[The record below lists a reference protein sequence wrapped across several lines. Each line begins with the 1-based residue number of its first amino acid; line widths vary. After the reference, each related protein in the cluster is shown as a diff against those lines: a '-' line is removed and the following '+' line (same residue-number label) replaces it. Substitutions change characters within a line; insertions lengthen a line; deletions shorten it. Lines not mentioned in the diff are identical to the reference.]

1 MISMPT
7 LRPSDGWRLFAEL
20 AQLSQRQ
27 AALRDAA
34 QCAQLLA
41 ELLAQHAPTR
51 AGRIEL
57 ITAGRIV
64 AVAAWGEQPRAVP
77 PAISLIADG
86 SLLGRLYLSS
96 GRELDNGFTMALVA
110 QLSLLLLLRQRQRIS
125 WIRGRY
131 RTPRQKQR
139 QLLRRVSNQ
148 AQTLLQPS
156 SPNVYRAQ
164 RISELASINLLLE
177 QRVRERTAEVEHAN
191 QQLAHEKERLEFVHT
206 MTLELTT
213 QLDLEV
219 ILRQALALIS
229 THLAVDRGVIL
240 LRDPQH
246 GRLQRRA
253 LLSERGVAY
262 SANLPA
268 SPAEERWADWIAQHQ
283 APLQVGDLQQDDRW
297 MLLPDSADDVRSV
310 AAVPLHTSDTTL
322 GMLLLTSNQVD
333 YFRDTQMNLLSTLAR
348 VLVAAVINA
357 QLYTFINDLAGT
369 NAALLAEQREE
380 SSKSAAVLSSLSEGV
395 IVFDTRRQITLC
407 NPASAELL
415 NIPSEAIL
423 GQSLDHL
430 ICMDDQPER
439 MQSYRTIHAQLVDGL
454 TQVQQSRQIH
464 TTQLDLSDPARVIAL
479 SLAPVIGPD
488 GERYGD
494 VAVLRDITREIE
506 ADQAKRQFI
515 ADVSHELRT
524 PLTVIKGYLDI
535 LLLNR
540 STNLVE
546 EQLNYLQII
555 KQHTQ
560 RLRSLIEDILEFSR
574 PETSKQLSLAPVAI
588 QSVIHDVVLAL
599 QLEAERKQLRVEV
612 DIPESIPLL
621 MLDQRRISQVMLNL
635 VSNAVKYTFDR
646 GTIQLRAFLNPAQML
661 QVEVKDNGV
670 GLSSEQCRKLFQPF
684 YRADNPLRERAG
696 GTGLGLA
703 IARQIVEQHG
713 GELWVESEQGR
724 GSTFGFMLPL
734 QQPDRNRS

>member
-1 MISMPT
+1 MPT
-7 LRPSDGWRLFAEL
+7 LRPNDGWRLFVEL
-20 AQLSQRQ
+20 AQLSQRR
-27 AALRDAA
+27 AALHDAT

-41 ELLAQHAPTR
+41 ELLAQHGPTR

-57 ITAGRIV
+57 ITAGRTIAV
-64 AVAAWGEQPRAVP
+64 AVWGEQPRVAS

-86 SLLGRLYLSS
+86 CLLGRLYLSS
-96 GRELDNGFTMALVA
+96 GRELDSGFTMALVA
-110 QLSLLLLLRQRQRIS
+110 QLSLLLLLRQRQRVS

-139 QLLRRVSNQ
+139 QLLRRMAHQ
-148 AQTLLQPS
+148 AQAVLQPDN
-156 SPNVYRAQ
+156 PNTYSAQ
-164 RISELASINLLLE
+164 RMSELASINLLLE
-177 QRVRERTAEVEHAN
+177 QRVRERTAEVERAN
-191 QQLAHEKERLEFVHT
+191 QQLACEKERLEFVHT

-219 ILRQALALIS
+219 ILRRALALIS
-229 THLAVDRGVIL
+229 THLAVSQGVIL
-240 LRDPQH
+240 LRDPQY
-246 GRLQRRA
+246 GRLYRRA
-253 LLSERGVAY
+253 LLSEQGVAY
-262 SANLPA
+262 STNLPA
-268 SPAEERWADWIAQHQ
+268 IPAEERWADWIAQHQ
-283 APLQVGDLQQDDRW
+283 APLQVSDLQQDDRW
-297 MLLPDSADDVRSV
+297 MVAPDPADDVRSV

-322 GMLLLTSNQVD
+322 GILLLTSNQVD
-333 YFRDTQMNLLSTLAR
+333 YFHDTQMNLLSTIAR

-357 QLYTFINDLAGT
+357 QLYTFINDLAGN

-407 NPASAELL
+407 NPASVELL
-415 NIPSEAIL
+415 DIPSEAIL
-423 GQSLDHL
+423 GQPLAVLTS
-430 ICMDDQPER
+430 IDDRPER
-439 MQSYRTIHAQLVDGL
+439 MKRYHTIYAGLIDGL
-454 TQVQQSRQIH
+454 TQIQQSRQIH
-464 TTQLDLSDPARVIAL
+464 TTHLELSDPTQVIAL
-479 SLAPVIGPD
+479 NLAPVIGPD

-524 PLTVIKGYLDI
+524 PLTVIKGYLDV
-535 LLLNR
+535 LLLSR
-540 STNLVE
+540 SVSLAE

-574 PETSKQLSLAPVAI
+574 PETSKQLSLEPVAI
-588 QSVIHDVVLAL
+588 QPLIQEVVLSL

-612 DIPESIPLL
+612 DVPESIPPI

-635 VSNAVKYTFDR
+635 VSNAVKYTFEQ
-646 GTIQLRAFLNPAQML
+646 GTIQLRAFLNHAQML
-661 QVEVKDNGV
+661 QVEIEDNGV
-670 GLSSEQCRKLFQPF
+670 GLSSEQCHKLFQPF

-724 GSTFGFMLPL
+724 GSIFSFMLPL
-734 QQPDRNRS
+734 QQPDRNQT